1 MSKFLTPHPTS
12 SDAKPSD
19 PTSSLARDLQKPVI
33 VQILPELN
41 LGGVER
47 GTVEVAR
54 AIIAAGG
61 KAVVVSNGG
70 HLVAQLKR
78 IGADHYTLPVHSKN
92 PFKWGGIRRQLRK
105 ILLQVGADIVHVR
118 SRAPAWIALPATKS
132 MGLKTVSTV
141 HGKIGTP
148 SLVKKIYNAKILR
161 ADHVIAISH
170 YTKNMIAKYF
180 PKISLDSRLTVI
192 HRGVDIGYFDATL
205 VKQGRIVNEAIRLA
219 LPDDKPVVMMPA
231 RPTAWKGHQVLLQAV
246 AKMPKKDFTLV
257 LLGIADGSQKFY
269 DQISTM
275 VARLGLQSMV
285 RLAEKSTDM
294 PAAMM
299 LADVVVMP
307 SIEPEPFGRVAIEAQ
322 AMGRP
327 VVAFD
332 HGGATESIQHGETGF
347 LANAKDAD
355 HLAEM
360 IETALALGPR
370 QRKKLAQQARAAIEA
385 DFTTDIMCDKTIAIY
400 DALLSE
406 TEKS

>member
-1 MSKFLTPHPTS
+1 MSKFLTTHPTS
-12 SDAKPSD
+12 SDSKLSD
-19 PTSSLARDLQKPVI
+19 PTSSQARDLQKPVI

-61 KAVVVSNGG
+61 KAVVISNGG

-78 IGADHYTLPVHSKN
+78 IGAEHYTLPVHSKN
-92 PFKWGGIRRQLRK
+92 PLKWGGIRRQLRK

-118 SRAPAWIALPATKS
+118 SRAPAWIALPAAKS
-132 MGLKTVSTV
+132 MGIKTVSTV

-148 SLVKKIYNAKILR
+148 SLFKKIYNAKILR

-170 YTKNMIAKYF
+170 YTENMIAKYF
-180 PKISLDSRLTVI
+180 PKIALESRLTVI

-231 RPTAWKGHQVLLQAV
+231 RPTAWKGHQALLQAV

-257 LLGIADGSQKFY
+257 LLGIANGSQKFY
-269 DQISTM
+269 DQISTV

-347 LANAKDAD
+347 LTKAKDID

-370 QRKKLAQQARAAIEA
+370 QRKKLAQQAREAIEA
-385 DFTTDIMCDKTIAIY
+385 NFTTDIMCDKTIAIY
-400 DALLSE
+400 DKLLSD
-406 TEKS
+406 TQIS